1 MAIGAVIREK
11 VTLTRVLWDRPWVKL
26 WKKGMRKE
34 NEENGGWHDGIAM
47 VEMASLAVF

>member
-11 VTLTRVLWDRPWVKL
+11 AALTRVLWDRPWVKL

-34 NEENGGWHDGIAM
+34 NGGWHDGIAM